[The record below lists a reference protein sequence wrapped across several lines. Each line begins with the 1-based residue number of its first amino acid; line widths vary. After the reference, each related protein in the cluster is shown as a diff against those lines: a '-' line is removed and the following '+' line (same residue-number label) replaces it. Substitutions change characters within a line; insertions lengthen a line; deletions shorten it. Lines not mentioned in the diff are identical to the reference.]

1 MFRVSLPQL
10 AQIWYTPPNP
20 VRYAVKRTSVNDLSC
35 LATRNINCEDQQMKI
50 FSKLKRT
57 LKRVL
62 HPESEDELKQRFRW
76 ISCFLVIIMCIGF
89 VFASYVFDW
98 SKTGFLNKSL
108 WDWMQLLIIPA
119 ALAVVAIWF
128 NRVENKNERA
138 ITRDNQQAGAF
149 EAYLDKMSDLL
160 LKENLRNSKPD
171 AEVRKIARARTL
183 TVVSQ
188 LDGTRKGSVLKF
200 LYEAEL
206 IRKDNCIINL
216 VDADF
221 SSAELTNAN
230 LRGAYLS
237 GVNFD
242 SANLFHAD
250 LSHTNLSNTVL
261 YNATLNTAFLCD
273 TDLSDASLVDAN
285 LAHTHFENA
294 NLSDA
299 NLTSAELIGAKF
311 QDAILTNA
319 AFSSYEIKELITEE
333 QLQQIRLYS
342 MVGDKMYKTTFTP
355 D

>member
-1 MFRVSLPQL
+1 
-10 AQIWYTPPNP
+10 
-20 VRYAVKRTSVNDLSC
+20 
-35 LATRNINCEDQQMKI
+35 MKI
-50 FSKLKRT
+50 VSKLKRT
-57 LKRVL
+57 LKRLL
-62 HPESEDELKQRFRW
+62 HPESEDERKQRFQW
-76 ISCFLVIIMCIGF
+76 TSSFLVIIVCIGF
-89 VFASYVFDW
+89 IIASYVFEW

-119 ALAVVAIWF
+119 ALAIVAIWF

-138 ITRDNQQAGAF
+138 NTRDNQQASAL

-160 LKENLRNSKPD
+160 LKEDLRNSKPD

-188 LDGTRKGSVLKF
+188 LNGIRKGSLLKF

-216 VDADF
+216 ADADF
-221 SSAELTNAN
+221 SGAELESAN
-230 LRGAYLS
+230 LRGANLH
-237 GVNFD
+237 GINFD

-250 LSHTNLSNTVL
+250 LSNADLSNAVL
-261 YNATLNTAFLCD
+261 YSATLNTGFLCD
-273 TDLSDASLVDAN
+273 TDLRDASLVDAN
-285 LAHTHFENA
+285 LAYTHFENA

-299 NLTSAELIGAKF
+299 NLTSAELIEAKF

-319 AFSSYEIKELITEE
+319 AFSSYAIKELITEE
-333 QLQQIRLYS
+333 QLQQIRIYT
-342 MVGDKMYKTTFTP
+342 MIGNKMYKTIFTP